1 MPDRSKKM
9 RDVVIIDAV
18 RTPMGRSKN
27 GVFRHTRADDLSA
40 HLMKAMLKR
49 QPKLDA
55 AQIDDVIWGCVQQT
69 EEQGVNLARN
79 AALLA
84 GLPPEV
90 PATTVNRLCGS
101 SMDALHMATRAIK
114 AEDAEIV
121 LVGGVEHM
129 GHIPM
134 TKGLNFNPGNDKVM
148 AQASAMMGLTAEA
161 LGKLHKISREAQDAL
176 AERSHRLAHQATLEG
191 KFGNEI
197 VPTPGHDVSGRPVL
211 VKHDEVIRPET
222 TLKSLAK
229 LRPAFDPVSGTVTAG
244 TSSAL
249 SDGASCLLVMS
260 AEKAKEIGLTPRA
273 KILSATTAGVP
284 AAIMGYGPV
293 PATQKALAKAG
304 LTIDDIDFAEVNEA
318 FAAQAIPCLKDLGL
332 WDVVEDKVNLHG
344 GAISLGHPLGCSG
357 ARIVGT
363 LLNIMEQRDGRYGL
377 ATMCIGM
384 GQGIATIIEKV

>member
-1 MPDRSKKM
+1 MMKN
-9 RDVVIIDAV
+9 VVIVDAI

-40 HLMKAMLKR
+40 HLMKAMFKR
-49 QPKLDA
+49 QPNVKPALV
-55 AQIDDVIWGCVQQT
+55 DDVIWGCVQQT
-69 EEQGVNLARN
+69 EEQGVNVARN

-84 GLPPEV
+84 GLPVEV

-101 SMDALHMATRAIK
+101 SMDALHIATRAIK

-134 TKGLNFNPGNDKVM
+134 TKGISLNPANDKNM

-161 LGKLHKISREAQDAL
+161 LGKLHKVSREEQDAL
-176 AERSHRLAHQATLEG
+176 GARSHRLAQKATDEG
-191 KFGNEI
+191 NFDNEI
-197 VPTPGHDVSGRPVL
+197 VPVMGHDENGRPVL

-222 TLKSLAK
+222 TEDTLAQ
-229 LRPAFDPVSGTVTAG
+229 LRPVFDPIHGTVTAG

-260 AEKAKEIGLTPRA
+260 EEKAKELGVTPRA
-273 KILSATTAGVP
+273 RILAATTAGVP

-293 PATQKALAKAG
+293 PATEKALVKAN
-304 LTIDDIDFAEVNEA
+304 LTIEDIDFAEVNEA
-318 FAAQAIPCLKDLGL
+318 FAAQAIPCLRDLKL
-332 WDVVEDKVNLHG
+332 WDQRDEKVNLHG

-363 LLNIMEQRDGRYGL
+363 LINVMEQRGGRYGL

-384 GQGIATIIEKV
+384 GQGIATIIERV

>member
-1 MPDRSKKM
+1 MKN
-9 RDVVIIDAV
+9 VVIVDAI

-40 HLMKAMLKR
+40 HLMKAMFKR
-49 QPKLDA
+49 QPNVKPA
-55 AQIDDVIWGCVQQT
+55 MVDDVIWGCVQQT
-69 EEQGVNLARN
+69 EEQGVNVARN

-84 GLPPEV
+84 GLPVEV

-101 SMDALHMATRAIK
+101 SMDALHIATRAIK
-114 AEDAEIV
+114 AEDADII

-134 TKGLNFNPGNDKVM
+134 TKGINLNPANDKNM

-161 LGKLHKISREAQDAL
+161 LGKMHKVSREDQDAL
-176 AERSHRLAHQATLEG
+176 GARSHRLAQKATDEG
-191 KFGNEI
+191 RFDNEI
-197 VPTPGHDVSGRPVL
+197 IPVMGHDENGRPVL

-222 TLKSLAK
+222 TEESLGK
-229 LRPAFDPVSGTVTAG
+229 LRPVFDPVHGTVTAG

-249 SDGASCLLVMS
+249 SDGASCVLVMS
-260 AEKAKEIGLTPRA
+260 EEKAKELGVIPRA
-273 KILSATTAGVP
+273 RVLAATTAGVP

-293 PATQKALAKAG
+293 PATQKALAKAN
-304 LTIDDIDFAEVNEA
+304 LSIEDIDFAEVNEA
-318 FAAQAIPCLKDLGL
+318 FAAQAIPCLRDLKL
-332 WDVVEDKVNLHG
+332 WDERESKVNLHG

-363 LLNIMEQRDGRYGL
+363 LINVMEQRGGQYGL

-384 GQGIATIIEKV
+384 GQGIATIIERV

>member
-1 MPDRSKKM
+1 MKN
-9 RDVVIIDAV
+9 VVIVDAI

-40 HLMKAMLKR
+40 DLMKAMFER
-49 QPKLDA
+49 QP
-55 AQIDDVIWGCVQQT
+55 QVSPEMVDDIIWGCVQQMG
-69 EEQGVNLARN
+69 EQGANMARLA
-79 AALLA
+79 AITA
-84 GLPPEV
+84 GIPVEV

-114 AEDAEIV
+114 AEDADIV

-129 GHIPM
+129 GHVPM
-134 TKGLNFNPGNDKVM
+134 TKGLNFNPATDKNM
-148 AQASAMMGLTAEA
+148 AQASAAMGLTAEA
-161 LGKLHKISREAQDAL
+161 LGQLHQVSREDQDAL
-176 AERSHRLAHQATLEG
+176 GARSHRLAQKATDEG
-191 KFGNEI
+191 RFDNEI
-197 VPTPGHDVSGRPVL
+197 VPILGHDANGLPVM

-222 TLKSLAK
+222 TEETLAQ
-229 LRPAFDPVSGTVTAG
+229 LRPVFDPVNGTVTAG

-260 AEKAKEIGLTPRA
+260 EEKAKELGVTPRA
-273 KILSATTAGVP
+273 RIVSTATAGVP

-293 PATQKALAKAG
+293 PAAKKALAKTD
-304 LTIDDIDFAEVNEA
+304 LTLADIDYAEVNEA

-332 WDVVEDKVNLHG
+332 WESREDKVNLHG

-363 LLNIMEQRDGRYGL
+363 LINVMEQRGGQYGL

-384 GQGIATIIEKV
+384 GQGIATIIERIQDK

>member
-1 MPDRSKKM
+1 MMKN
-9 RDVVIIDAV
+9 VVIVDAI

-40 HLMKAMLKR
+40 HLMKAMFKR
-49 QPKLDA
+49 QPNVKPA
-55 AQIDDVIWGCVQQT
+55 MVDDVIWGCVQQT
-69 EEQGVNLARN
+69 EEQGVNVARN

-84 GLPPEV
+84 GLPVEV

-101 SMDALHMATRAIK
+101 SMDALHIATRAIK
-114 AEDAEIV
+114 AEDADII

-134 TKGLNFNPGNDKVM
+134 TKGINLNPANDKNM

-161 LGKLHKISREAQDAL
+161 LGKMHKVSREDQDAL
-176 AERSHRLAHQATLEG
+176 GARSHRLAQKATDEG
-191 KFGNEI
+191 RFDNEI
-197 VPTPGHDVSGRPVL
+197 IPVMGHDENGRPVL

-222 TLKSLAK
+222 TEESLGK
-229 LRPAFDPVSGTVTAG
+229 LRPVFDPVHGTVTAG

-249 SDGASCLLVMS
+249 SDGASCVLVMS
-260 AEKAKEIGLTPRA
+260 EEKAKELGVIPRA
-273 KILSATTAGVP
+273 RVLAATTAGVP

-293 PATQKALAKAG
+293 PATQKALAKAN
-304 LTIDDIDFAEVNEA
+304 LSIEDIDFAEVNEA
-318 FAAQAIPCLKDLGL
+318 FAAQAIPCLRDLKL
-332 WDVVEDKVNLHG
+332 WDERESKVNLHG

-363 LLNIMEQRDGRYGL
+363 LINVMEQRGGQYGL

-384 GQGIATIIEKV
+384 GQGIATIIERV

>member
-1 MPDRSKKM
+1 MKN
-9 RDVVIIDAV
+9 VVIVDVI

-40 HLMKAMLKR
+40 HLMKAMFQR
-49 QPKLDA
+49 QPNVKPSMV
-55 AQIDDVIWGCVQQT
+55 DDVIWGCVQQT

-84 GLPPEV
+84 GLPVEV

-101 SMDALHMATRAIK
+101 SMDALHIAARAIK
-114 AEDAEIV
+114 ADDADIV

-134 TKGLNFNPGNDKVM
+134 TKGLNFNPANDKKM

-161 LGKLHKISREAQDAL
+161 LGKMHKISREEQDAL
-176 AERSHRLAHQATLEG
+176 GARSHRLAQKATDEG
-191 KFGNEI
+191 RFDNEI
-197 VPTPGHDVSGRPVL
+197 IPIMGHDENGCPVL

-222 TLKSLAK
+222 TVESLGK
-229 LRPAFDPVSGTVTAG
+229 LRPVFDPANGTVTAG

-249 SDGASCLLVMS
+249 SDGASCILVMS
-260 AEKAKEIGLTPRA
+260 EEKAKELGVIPRA
-273 KILSATTAGVP
+273 RILAGTTAGVP

-293 PATQKALAKAG
+293 PATKKALAKAD
-304 LTIDDIDFAEVNEA
+304 LTMADIDFAEVNEA
-318 FAAQAIPCLKDLGL
+318 FAAQAIPCLRELDL
-332 WDVVEDKVNLHG
+332 WENREEKVNLHG

-363 LLNIMEQRDGRYGL
+363 LLNVMEQRDGRYGL

-384 GQGIATIIEKV
+384 GQGIATIIERIDA